1 MANYTPFQMPAK
13 SNGNSPIEKNYG
25 SPVHRGFTGGVG
37 SKEMEGGVGAKF
49 DSAFEYSDSPHK
61 FGFLKKIRKKVQRLV
76 GKGTDAVNKLA
87 GVPGEEPPEETTG
100 AEAVAEG
107 AVEDAS
113 GGGDLEA
120 RVSALENKMGGG
132 GSDPFA
138 KAKKRIKPPMW
149 GGLFSDRRLKENI
162 KRTGVSDSGIPIY
175 EFNYIG
181 GSNRYSG
188 AMAQDLLHTNAVST
202 HESGYYLVNYNN
214 IDVDMR
220 LIKN

>member
-13 SNGNSPIEKNYG
+13 KNGNSPIEKNYG

-61 FGFLKKIRKKVQRLV
+61 FGFLKKIRKKVQKLV
-76 GKGTDAVNKLA
+76 GKGTDVVNKLA

-132 GSDPFA
+132 SDPFA
-138 KAKKRIKPPMW
+138 KAKKRIMKPPMW